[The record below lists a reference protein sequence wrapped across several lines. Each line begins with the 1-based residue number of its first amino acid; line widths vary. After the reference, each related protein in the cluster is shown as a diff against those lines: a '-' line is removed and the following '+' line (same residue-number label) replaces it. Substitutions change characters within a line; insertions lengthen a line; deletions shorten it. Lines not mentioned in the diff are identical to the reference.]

1 MFRNRIPNTASDQTT
16 HQLNTGIDASTQSL
30 TALLCRVE
38 GDTTKLTRVWQ
49 HSIPLDTLNMGT
61 HNGVIHGPDG
71 SATTP
76 SLVFIAA
83 LDRVL
88 ALLKKECPD
97 ALERIVAVS
106 GCGQQHGSV
115 YWGVGAASL
124 IAEMNPEV
132 EMKEQLKGA
141 FAILDGPI
149 WMDSSSTKWCQR
161 LERDLGGPQAV
172 ANLTGSR
179 AYERFTIN
187 QVAKLIDTHPE
198 EFKNVSRI
206 SLVSSLLTSVFAGRF
221 VGIDESDATGMNAL
235 DLKTKTWSVDV
246 LKSVGGEVVKNPE
259 STLANLLGPVATP
272 YLPVDN
278 ISAYFVERY
287 GFSPK
292 CKVVPFTGDNPST
305 LAGLGISAAG
315 DLAVSLGTSD
325 TAFAV
330 VAKSACK
337 PSGVEGHILLNPVD
351 PDTFIAMLCFKN
363 GSLARQQIRDKY
375 ANGQWTDFNSMLSQT
390 KPGNNGFFGFFH
402 PEQEITPPTSKPNQ
416 IHMFDAT
423 SDTPIPNA
431 SSVAPEIQIRAI
443 VEQHALRLKHHTQ
456 VLGVSEVKRI
466 LVSGGA
472 SANFEILRV
481 LSNVFGVPV
490 FETVGGSTAAA
501 AYGGILRAQHAMAC
515 EAEGGMYVPFK
526 PEIEVRLVVEPD
538 DGAYKVY
545 QAGLE
550 RFEKLERVVV
560 GL

>member
-1 MFRNRIPNTASDQTT
+1 
-16 HQLNTGIDASTQSL
+16 
-30 TALLCRVE
+30 
-38 GDTTKLTRVWQ
+38 
-49 HSIPLDTLNMGT
+49 MGT
-61 HNGVIHGPDG
+61 QNGVIHGPDG

-97 ALERIVAVS
+97 TVERIVAVS

-115 YWGVGAASL
+115 YWGSNAASL

-132 EMKEQLKGA
+132 EMREQLQDA
-141 FAILDGPI
+141 FAISNGPI

-172 ANLTGSR
+172 ADLTGSR

-187 QVAKLIDTHPE
+187 QVAKLIDTHPN

-206 SLVSSLLTSVFAGRF
+206 SLVSSLLTTIFAGRF

-235 DLKTKTWSVDV
+235 DLKSKTWSADV
-246 LKSVGGEVVKNPE
+246 LKSVGGAAVKNPE

-278 ISAYFVERY
+278 ISSYFVERY

-337 PSGVEGHILLNPVD
+337 PSGIEGHVLLNPVD

-363 GSLARQQIRDKY
+363 GSLAREQIRDKH
-375 ANGQWTDFNSMLSQT
+375 ANGDWADFNSMLSKT
-390 KPGNNGFFGFFH
+390 EPGNNGFVGFFH
-402 PEQEITPPTSKPNQ
+402 PEPEITPPTSKPEQ
-416 IHMFDAT
+416 IHIFDAN
-423 SDTPIPNA
+423 SDAPVSVA
-431 SSVAPEIQIRAI
+431 SVAPEIQIRAI
-443 VEQHALRLKHHTQ
+443 IEQHALRLKHHTQ
-456 VLGVSEVKRI
+456 ILGVSEVKRI

-490 FETVGGSTAAA
+490 YETVGGSTAAA

-515 EAEGGMYVPFK
+515 EAEGGMYVPFQ
-526 PEIEVRLVVEPD
+526 PDIQVRLVVEPD
-538 DGAYKVY
+538 SAAHGVY
-545 QAGLE
+545 QAALE

-560 GL
+560 AL